1 MNTTQLIDLAQRA
14 WNERPTILGLPGGD
28 LSPEE
33 MAGELIRLH
42 GLDSARAIAVEQDRS
57 LPAAWSYQY
66 QVCRVLD
73 EVSDDG

>member
-1 MNTTQLIDLAQRA
+1 MSTSQLIDLAQKA

-33 MAGELIRLH
+33 MAGEMIRLH
-42 GLDSARAIAVEQDRS
+42 GLGTARAIALEQNQS

-66 QVCRVLD
+66 RVCQVLN
-73 EVSDDG
+73 EVRDDG

>member
-33 MAGELIRLH
+33 MAGELIRVH
-42 GLDSARAIAVEQDRS
+42 GLGMARVIAVELDQS
-57 LPAAWSYQY
+57 LPAPWSYQHR
-66 QVCRVLD
+66 VCQVLD